1 VVENPDLKGSV
12 WFQKHYFQRDMGYLE
27 LDRKD
32 HRPGKYVLMDSI
44 KIVERGCHG
53 KKELR

>member
-1 VVENPDLKGSV
+1 MKGSV
-12 WFQKHYFQRDMGYLE
+12 WFQKRYFQRDMAYLE

-44 KIVERGCHG
+44 KIVERGYHG
-53 KKELR
+53 KEELR

>member
-1 VVENPDLKGSV
+1 VENPDLKGSV